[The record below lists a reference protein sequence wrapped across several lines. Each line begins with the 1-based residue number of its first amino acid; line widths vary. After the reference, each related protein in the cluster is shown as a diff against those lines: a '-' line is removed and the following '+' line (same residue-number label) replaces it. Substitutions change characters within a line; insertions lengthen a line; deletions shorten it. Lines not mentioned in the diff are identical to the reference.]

1 MPSKPQS
8 PEEALSR
15 ALSRTLRHVARQQGI
30 PQDDA
35 GWCKIADILAKPPYT
50 NMDVATEEN
59 ILRAVDDNKKKRY
72 ELNADKTAIRAV
84 QGHSVAV
91 DVDMA
96 PVTRDTLPPVLV
108 HGTNAAAWPLIR
120 EHGLN
125 RMKRLH
131 VHLAPGLPGRDGAQ
145 TGPRLGRREA
155 QTEVP
160 RRALH
165 AREVGLGADGHA
177 GLQPQ
182 RLQRLDAARH
192 QQQIASARREQ
203 ARELDTQSA

>member
-50 NMDVATEEN
+50 NMDVANEEN

-131 VHLAPGLPGRDGAQ
+131 VHLAPGLPGRDGVISGMRANADVHIYLN
-145 TGPRLGRREA
+145 GPHLLEDG
-155 QTEVP
+155 VP
-160 RRALH
+160 LFRAANGALLSPGIDGVIPPRYF
-165 AREVGLGADGHA
+165 ARVT
-177 GLQPQ
+177 
-182 RLQRLDAARH
+182 DA
-192 QQQIASARREQ
+192 SG
-203 ARELDTQSA
+203 RELD